1 MADDSTGISQKKVIK
16 WSPHHSLG
24 RKCKYMPSEML
35 LTTHQ
40 NGCNEKDNS
49 KQDEDA
55 EQLEPTQSAGG
66 DGNGQP
72 LCKITWQ
79 CPLR

>member
-1 MADDSTGISQKKVIK
+1 
-16 WSPHHSLG
+16 
-24 RKCKYMPSEML
+24 MPSEML